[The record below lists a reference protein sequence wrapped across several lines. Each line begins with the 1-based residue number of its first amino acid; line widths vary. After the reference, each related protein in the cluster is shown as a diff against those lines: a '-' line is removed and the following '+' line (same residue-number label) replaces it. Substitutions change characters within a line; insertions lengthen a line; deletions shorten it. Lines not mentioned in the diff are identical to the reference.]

1 VSFSKFGLAV
11 ENPRA
16 DESMNKPQFVAST
29 GEKPVA
35 AVEASVAPVTCEPD
49 WTATIKRVAE
59 GDQSALT
66 LFYDSTNKLAFGLVL
81 RVLNDRA
88 LAEEVLLDV
97 YMQVWR
103 QAVRYDDRRGTPL
116 SWLMTIA
123 RSRAIDRLRSG
134 KQERLRNEPIDAT
147 GRLMALTPSPQDT
160 TVASERQEFVRAALD
175 TLTPEQREVIELA
188 YYLGMSH
195 SEIAVKLG
203 QPLGTVKTRTRLGM
217 MKLREKLKT
226 VYEGML

>member
-1 VSFSKFGLAV
+1 
-11 ENPRA
+11 
-16 DESMNKPQFVAST
+16 MNKPQFVALT
-29 GEKPVA
+29 GEEPVA
-35 AVEASVAPVTCEPD
+35 AAEASVTPVRCEQD
-49 WTATIKRVAE
+49 WTAIIKRVAE

-66 LFYDSTNKLAFGLVL
+66 LFYDSTNKLVFGLVL
-81 RVLNDRA
+81 RVLNDRGM
-88 LAEEVLLDV
+88 AEEVLLDV

-103 QAVRYDDRRGTPL
+103 QAARYDNKRGTPL

-134 KQERLRNEPIDAT
+134 RQERQRNESIETTD
-147 GRLMALTPSPQDT
+147 RLLALSPSPQDT
-160 TVASERQEFVRAALD
+160 TVASERQEMVCAALD
-175 TLTPEQREVIELA
+175 SLSSEQREVIELA

-195 SEIAVKLG
+195 SEIAAKLG

>member
-1 VSFSKFGLAV
+1 
-11 ENPRA
+11 
-16 DESMNKPQFVAST
+16 M
-29 GEKPVA
+29 A
-35 AVEASVAPVTCEPD
+35 AVESSVVPAMHEQD
-49 WTATIKRVAE
+49 WTAIIKRVAD

-81 RVLNDRA
+81 RVVNDRTV
-88 LAEEVLLDV
+88 AEEVLLDV

-103 QAVRYDDRRGTPL
+103 QAARYDESRSTPL

-134 KQERLRNEPIDAT
+134 RQERQRNEPLETAGT
-147 GRLMALTPSPQDT
+147 LAALESSPQE
-160 TVASERQEFVRAALD
+160 ASLAAERQAIVRAALD
-175 TLTPEQREVIELA
+175 TLSPEQREVIELA
-188 YYLGMSH
+188 YYLGLSH
-195 SEIAVKLG
+195 SEIAERLG

-226 VYEGML
+226 VYEGI

>member
-1 VSFSKFGLAV
+1 LRFGFEV
-11 ENPRA
+11 EISRA
-16 DESMNKPQFVAST
+16 DESMDKPQFVAST
-29 GEKPVA
+29 GEEPVA
-35 AVEASVAPVTCEPD
+35 AVEASVAPFTCEPD
-49 WTATIKRVAE
+49 WAAIIKRVAE

-66 LFYDSTNKLAFGLVL
+66 QFYDATNKLAFGLVL

-103 QAVRYDDRRGTPL
+103 QAARYDNRRGTPL

-134 KQERLRNEPIDAT
+134 KQERLRNEPLEANDK
-147 GRLMALTPSPQDT
+147 LFALAPSPQDA
-160 TVASERQEFVRAALD
+160 TVASERQQLVRAALD
-175 TLTPEQREVIELA
+175 TLSAEQREVIELA

-195 SEIAVKLG
+195 SEIAAKLG

>member
-1 VSFSKFGLAV
+1 MDKQHLVV
-11 ENPRA
+11 
-16 DESMNKPQFVAST
+16 ST
-29 GEKPVA
+29 GEQSVA
-35 AVEASVAPVTCEPD
+35 AVESSVVPAMHEQD
-49 WTATIKRVAE
+49 WTAIIKRVAD

-81 RVLNDRA
+81 RVVNDRTV
-88 LAEEVLLDV
+88 AEEVLLDV

-103 QAVRYDDRRGTPL
+103 QAARYDESRGTPL

-134 KQERLRNEPIDAT
+134 RQERQRNEPLETAGT
-147 GRLMALTPSPQDT
+147 LAALGSSPQE
-160 TVASERQEFVRAALD
+160 ASLAAERQAIVRAALD
-175 TLTPEQREVIELA
+175 TLSPEQREVIELA
-188 YYLGMSH
+188 YYLGLSH
-195 SEIAVKLG
+195 SEIAERLG

-226 VYEGML
+226 VYEGI